1 MCISLFSFPRL
12 FPFYVQYLFDAVR
25 NQNFKQKIFT
35 IINQKKIKSSTNVS
49 CEHSVNFDQWEISSK
64 NYKPIRASLSLV
76 NKFTKNNCR

>member
-49 CEHSVNFDQWEISSK
+49 CEHPLNFDQ
-64 NYKPIRASLSLV
+64 
-76 NKFTKNNCR
+76 